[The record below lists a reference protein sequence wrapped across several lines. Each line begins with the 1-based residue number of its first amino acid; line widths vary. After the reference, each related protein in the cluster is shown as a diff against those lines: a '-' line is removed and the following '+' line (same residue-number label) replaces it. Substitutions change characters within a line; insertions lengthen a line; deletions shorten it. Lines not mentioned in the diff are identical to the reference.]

1 MKSTLII
8 FSFLFFNL
16 SQAQITV
23 NKSTFDSLKHIK
35 VISTKTIESSTL
47 NKKAVL
53 RIEFIDFKDELIKYY
68 DADLNWNGFITVKN
82 YRAPLDGFGSVSVV
96 SVPFKIRSKNKEGF
110 ITANSEFNNIGL
122 YFPLSIWE
130 RRHYSIDNTNSFHK
144 FSFGL
149 LLAPMSQKLNDNNT
163 FNFFQNSSKSYSA
176 FIMSTALSFS
186 YTYNNITF
194 SFIPLGADFGT
205 DNAGKNWDNH
215 GNFWTGFGIGIDTKM
230 FGF

>member
-23 NKSTFDSLKHIK
+23 NKATFDSLEHIK
-35 VISTKTIESSTL
+35 VISTKTIESNSI

-68 DADLNWNGFITVKN
+68 DADLNWNGFVTIKN
-82 YRAPLDGFGSVSVV
+82 YRAPLDGFGSISVMT
-96 SVPFKIRSKNKEGF
+96 VPFKIRPKNKSNF
-110 ITANSEFNNIGL
+110 VTAQFDFNNFGF

-130 RRHYSIDNTNSFHK
+130 RTHYSVDNTSSFHK
-144 FSFGL
+144 FSFGF
-149 LLAPMSQKLNDNNT
+149 LLAPMVQKLNDDNT
-163 FNFFQNSSKSYSA
+163 SNYFQNPTTSYSA
-176 FIMSTALSFS
+176 LIMSTSIAFS
-186 YTYNNITF
+186 YTHNNVTF

-205 DNAGKNWDNH
+205 DNAGKKWDNH
-215 GNFWTGFGIGIDTKM
+215 GNFWTGFGIGIDTKL